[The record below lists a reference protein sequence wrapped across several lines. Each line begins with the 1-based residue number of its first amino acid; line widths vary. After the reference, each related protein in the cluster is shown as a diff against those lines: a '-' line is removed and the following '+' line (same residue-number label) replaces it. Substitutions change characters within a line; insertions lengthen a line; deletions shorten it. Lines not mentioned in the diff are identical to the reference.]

1 MPLISSK
8 LSFVQVRPFLAVAL
22 PALLSSACTWGTGS
36 SWVNEPL
43 ATEER
48 ASSSRTA
55 MAPGRPMPVTART
68 LGARPSGT
76 SEREPAEAPGGGRLV
91 GVFRNTY
98 YDFPSEGA
106 ASDKTQLVSLMS
118 ATCTEIAKVP
128 RAFHDAVCVQG
139 SGALRRG
146 GTVSFAKR
154 DCPCAE
160 VCPRTGQRICF
171 DALDPAAYPH
181 GRGAAGKPI
190 TPLRTIAAD
199 TNVLPMGTVVFVPE
213 LEGVT
218 VAEGGEASDGCFVV
232 EDRGLRVQGE
242 HIDVFTGSPASTALV
257 NARVPSNSGVHV
269 YAEAPRCAR
278 LRGAP

>member
-1 MPLISSK
+1 MRPL
-8 LSFVQVRPFLAVAL
+8 LAFAL
-22 PALLSSACTWGTGS
+22 PALLAACSWGSGS

-43 ATEER
+43 AAEER
-48 ASSSRTA
+48 ASPSRSA
-55 MAPGRPMPVTART
+55 MAPGRPMPVPART
-68 LGARPSGT
+68 LGARPMPG
-76 SEREPAEAPGGGRLV
+76 ERESAEAPGGGRLV

-106 ASDKTQLVSLMS
+106 ASGDTQLVSLMNAS
-118 ATCTEIAKVP
+118 CTEIAKVP

-190 TPLRTIAAD
+190 APLRTVAAD
-199 TNVLPMGTVVFVPE
+199 TNVLPMGTVIFVPE

-218 VAEGGEASDGCFVV
+218 VAEGGDASDGCFVV

-257 NARVPSNSGVHV
+257 NGRVPSNSGVHV
-269 YAEAPRCAR
+269 YVEAPRCAR
-278 LRGAP
+278 LRAAP